1 MRGGSGG
8 APIEAPTAGCGD
20 EGRHSL
26 ATTEYANA
34 SRRVRL
40 TDTTRFPTRSG
51 ESSMKIHI
59 ASLACAVIGTLACG
73 AAHADDAAPAAP
85 SGPALTG
92 NISAVSDYLFRGI
105 SQTSQDPALQGG
117 VEYGSADSWY
127 IGAWGS
133 NVSWL
138 SDGSTPDARI
148 SNSLEVDVYAGWRIP
163 LNDQWKL
170 DVGLYT
176 YYYPG
181 DYPHGFTRPYTTE
194 AYAGLSW
201 SILTLKYSH
210 AFTNTFGFA
219 DSKHSDYLDLSA
231 NWEFVPT
238 WVLNGHVG
246 RQRIKNFDDASYTD
260 WKLGVT
266 RNFANGISVALGY
279 YDTNAKESVY
289 TNSEGE
295 FLGRSTGVLSVTK
308 AF

>member
-1 MRGGSGG
+1 MPVPS
-8 APIEAPTAGCGD
+8 
-20 EGRHSL
+20 
-26 ATTEYANA
+26 
-34 SRRVRL
+34 RL
-40 TDTTRFPTRSG
+40 TVL
-51 ESSMKIHI
+51 
-59 ASLACAVIGTLACG
+59 ASILLYTC
-73 AAHADDAAPAAP
+73 AHADDAPP

-92 NISAVSDYLFRGI
+92 NISGVSDYLFRGL
-105 SQTSQDPALQGG
+105 SQTDQEPALQGG

-127 IGAWGS
+127 VGAWGS

-138 SDGSTPDARI
+138 SDNSALGTNV
-148 SNSLEVDVYAGWRIP
+148 SNSLEIDLYAGWRVP
-163 LNDQWKL
+163 LNADWKL

-181 DYPHGFTRPYTTE
+181 TYPTGFTRPYTTE
-194 AYAGLSW
+194 AYVGISY
-201 SILTLKYSH
+201 SIATLKYSH
-210 AFTNTFGFA
+210 AFTNLFGFA

-246 RQRIKNFDDASYTD
+246 HQRVKNFGDASYTD

-266 RNFANGISVALGY
+266 KNFANGIAVALAY
-279 YDTNAKESVY
+279 YDTNADEAVY
-289 TNSEGE
+289 TNGYND